1 MIKFVKDRPGHD
13 IRYRLNSQKV
23 FKEIGCKPKI
33 KFAKGLEMTVD
44 WCLKNKGWLLSKWE
58 KVAPLYE

>member
-23 FKEIGCKPKI
+23 FKEIGWKPKI
-33 KFAKGLEMTVD
+33 KFAKGLRITVD
-44 WCLKNKGWLLSKWE
+44 WCLKNKDWLLSKWE
-58 KVAPLYE
+58 KIAPLYK